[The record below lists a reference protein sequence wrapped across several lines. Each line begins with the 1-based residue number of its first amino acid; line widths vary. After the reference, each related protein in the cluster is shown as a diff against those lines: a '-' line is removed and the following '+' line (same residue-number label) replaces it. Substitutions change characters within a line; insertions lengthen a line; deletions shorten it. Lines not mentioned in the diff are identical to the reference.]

1 MARIVVIQNKR
12 EAMPTSIC
20 VFVRNGIQLPTVGE
34 RVFLEINGDLS
45 KVVRVKSVNPDERTY
60 TIPVS

>member
-1 MARIVVIQNKR
+1 MARTVIIKNKR
-12 EAMPTSIC
+12 KAMPTSLCI
-20 VFVRNGIQLPTVGE
+20 FVRRGIQMPAVGE

-60 TIPVS
+60 TIPVG